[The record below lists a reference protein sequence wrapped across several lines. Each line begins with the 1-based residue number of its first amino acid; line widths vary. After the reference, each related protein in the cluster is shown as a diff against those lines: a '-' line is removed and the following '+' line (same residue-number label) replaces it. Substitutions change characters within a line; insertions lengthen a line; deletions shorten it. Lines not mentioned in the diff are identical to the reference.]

1 MGLDVARGA
10 KLKYGVVNRRCVLS
24 LNAMER

>member
-10 KLKYGVVNRRCVLS
+10 KLKYGAVDSRCVVS
-24 LNAMER
+24 LNAMKR